1 MKFSCDDCGAQYMIA
16 DDKIGP
22 RGVKVRCKKCAN
34 VIVLRTG
41 PDGVPVQGTA
51 TIPPPGA
58 GSGASAAASGSA
70 ASSGSS
76 SGAYP
81 KASVSSIPQ
90 AAPSPLPVPEALKP
104 RKTAQP
110 PPPPDSEEDEATVA
124 LDTRGRGP
132 SLLGELPLGVSSDLG
147 LSQEFAARGF
157 DPAPPPAE
165 PRSDVRSPFSGVS
178 MGGSLRD
185 LASEERTPTPP
196 PLASPTASPLS
207 LGAVGLGAVVPDDD
221 NTGEV
226 NTSVDHLP
234 SVAAATPR
242 VLSRDDDDDE
252 SSALGDLSGAAG
264 RADSVVPAPGEF
276 DEVATR
282 VAKPSPDDLER
293 SLDVALPTPFAKPQA
308 SAHLDGRRDE
318 ATVTHG
324 RSLGDDD
331 DAQDGGLAADLD
343 RSLGEDDL
351 PLPMAAKASASGSG
365 RPRAT
370 GIDGLQATNGNLDD
384 EIGSAFE
391 AVFGA
396 QSGRLE
402 DPFAAL
408 GGPNGAHEPGGEDD
422 RKATR
427 VFDTDAMR
435 KLQDEQ
441 DLAVGLDL
449 GDSAPPPA
457 PSVTAEATREWY
469 VAVNDEQV
477 GPLSIPEV
485 QARWSK
491 GDVDAT
497 SLCWKQGMADWIAIR
512 FVREL
517 ESVLMSSDATSARVT
532 KADLADEPPTRAH
545 VVAARAKESSAIVP
559 PSSQPIIAQVR
570 PGSVAAAAQ
579 ALAQES
585 TLDMRRKSTLVDVP
599 GSPPE
604 ATEPSEPSWR
614 PSAASALASL
624 AQAELETSSAKL
636 AAARDVA
643 VGPALPAKG
652 AYEPLSASMF
662 GAGEQTS
669 TRAGGLPKSAD
680 LGSSVS
686 LRDPAPARPKGGISV
701 PVAVLGGAVIL
712 AVAVVAAVLL
722 TRADPPLP
730 VAVAPVATPAASMA
744 AAPVATPAA
753 TTALAPAPAPDPAV
767 TPPPA
772 APGAEGAA
780 AAPAAGAAPAASAS
794 PAGLPEGAVA
804 SAAPVASAAGRP
816 LAAGGREPRA
826 SRRPTP
832 TKDREPAARAAPAAK
847 DPEPDALE
855 VAAAPRKSSER
866 VEADDLLAEG
876 DRAGSKPAPR
886 AAAAAAEAAAEDV
899 PEQLEETDILRVL
912 RKYKADINACKE
924 KQAKDDPG
932 LEGVMTVNLVVLK
945 TGRTSQPTVAPD
957 KFKSSSVGKC
967 VVNSV
972 KGWKFP
978 QFSGRP
984 MPIDFPVPVRG
995 RG

>member
-22 RGVKVRCKKCAN
+22 RGVKVRCKKCAH

-51 TIPPPGA
+51 TIPPPTA
-58 GSGASAAASGSA
+58 GSGASAPASAGSTSGS
-70 ASSGSS
+70 
-76 SGAYP
+76 YP
-81 KASVSSIPQ
+81 KANVSSIPQ
-90 AAPSPLPVPEALKP
+90 AAPSPVPVAEALKP

-110 PPPPDSEEDEATVA
+110 PPPPDGEEDEATVA

-165 PRSDVRSPFSGVS
+165 PKSELRSPFSGVS

-196 PLASPTASPLS
+196 PLAIPQASPLS
-207 LGAVGLGAVVPDDD
+207 LGAVGLGAAVPDDD
-221 NTGEV
+221 GAGEV

-242 VLSRDDDDDE
+242 VLSRGSDDDE
-252 SSALGDLSGAAG
+252 SSAEGDLSGR

-276 DEVATR
+276 DEIATR
-282 VAKPSPDDLER
+282 VAKPAPEDLER
-293 SLDVALPTPFAKPQA
+293 SLDVALPTPMAA
-308 SAHLDGRRDE
+308 GRRDE

-331 DAQDGGLAADLD
+331 DAQDGGLAADLN

-351 PLPMAAKASASGSG
+351 PLPMAARAGGSGSG
-365 RPRAT
+365 RPRA
-370 GIDGLQATNGNLDD
+370 GGLDGLQAAGGNLDE

-396 QSGRLE
+396 NSGRLE

-408 GGPNGAHEPGGEDD
+408 GGPNGAHEPGEDD

-457 PSVTAEATREWY
+457 PSVTVEPTRDWY

-477 GPLSIPEV
+477 GPLSIAEV
-485 QARWSK
+485 QSRWSK
-491 GDVDAT
+491 GDVDAS

-517 ESVLMSSDATSARVT
+517 GSVLMSSDATSARVT

-579 ALAQES
+579 AAQAQAQES

-604 ATEPSEPSWR
+604 STEPSEPSWR

-652 AYEPLSASMF
+652 AYEPLSAASMF

-722 TRADPPLP
+722 TRSDPPPP
-730 VAVAPVATPAASMA
+730 VAVAPVSTPAATPV
-744 AAPVATPAA
+744 APPSATPAA
-753 TTALAPAPAPDPAV
+753 TAALAPTPAPDPAV
-767 TPPPA
+767 TPPPGA
-772 APGAEGAA
+772 PAGALAAAPTEGTAPGAT
-780 AAPAAGAAPAASAS
+780 PAAL
-794 PAGLPEGAVA
+794 PAGAIA
-804 SAAPVASAAGRP
+804 SAAPVAAAAARP
-816 LAAGGREPRA
+816 LVAGAGAREPRA
-826 SRRPTP
+826 SRSPKP
-832 TKDREPAARAAPAAK
+832 TKDREPAVREAPAPK
-847 DPEPDALE
+847 EPDALE
-855 VAAAPRKSSER
+855 VAAAPRKSPER

-886 AAAAAAEAAAEDV
+886 AAAAAAEPAAEDV
-899 PEQLEETDILRVL
+899 PDQLEETDILRVL

-957 KFKSSSVGKC
+957 KFKSSAVGKC

-978 QFSGRP
+978 PFSGRP

>member
-22 RGVKVRCKKCAN
+22 RGVKVRCKKCAH

-58 GSGASAAASGSA
+58 GSGASAAASGS
-70 ASSGSS
+70 S

-90 AAPSPLPVPEALKP
+90 PAPSPLPVAEAPKP

-110 PPPPDSEEDEATVA
+110 PPPPDGEEDEATVA

-165 PRSDVRSPFSGVS
+165 PKSDVRSPFSGVS
-178 MGGSLRD
+178 MGGSLRE

-196 PLASPTASPLS
+196 PLAPAAPLS
-207 LGAVGLGAVVPDDD
+207 LGAVGLGAAVPDDD
-221 NTGEV
+221 GAGEV
-226 NTSVDHLP
+226 NTSVDQLP
-234 SVAAATPR
+234 AVAAASPR
-242 VLSRDDDDDE
+242 VLARDDDDDE
-252 SSALGDLSGAAG
+252 SSAQGDLSGG

-282 VAKPSPDDLER
+282 VAKPSPEDLER
-293 SLDVALPTPFAKPQA
+293 SLDVALPA
-308 SAHLDGRRDE
+308 AHAPVGRRDE

-351 PLPMAAKASASGSG
+351 PLPMAARAGGSGSG
-365 RPRAT
+365 RPRA
-370 GIDGLQATNGNLDD
+370 GGVDGLQASGNLDD

-408 GGPNGAHEPGGEDD
+408 AAQNGAHEGGDDD

-457 PSVTAEATREWY
+457 PPVVVEPAREWY

-491 GDVDAT
+491 GDVDAS

-579 ALAQES
+579 ALAQAQAQAQES

-599 GSPPE
+599 GEPPE
-604 ATEPSEPSWR
+604 STEPSEPSWR

-686 LRDPAPARPKGGISV
+686 LRDPAPARAKGGISV

-722 TRADPPLP
+722 TRADPPPP
-730 VAVAPVATPAASMA
+730 VAVAPVATPAAP
-744 AAPVATPAA
+744 APVTPAATPAA
-753 TTALAPAPAPDPAV
+753 TTALAPAADPAV
-767 TPPPA
+767 TPPPSA
-772 APGAEGAA
+772 APEGAVAAEGAA
-780 AAPAAGAAPAASAS
+780 AASPAAA
-794 PAGLPEGAVA
+794 LPTGAVA
-804 SAAPVASAAGRP
+804 AAAPVATAAARP
-816 LAAGGREPRA
+816 VVAGAAAREPRA
-826 SRRPTP
+826 SRRPAP
-832 TKDREPAARAAPAAK
+832 TKDREPAVREAPAPK
-847 DPEPDALE
+847 EPDALE
-855 VAAAPRKSSER
+855 VAAAPRKSPER

-886 AAAAAAEAAAEDV
+886 AAAAAEPAGEDV

-957 KFKSSSVGKC
+957 KFKNSAVGKC